1 MWTMRRV
8 SLIRLFLFSLLL
20 VSIVLPASQVRAAS
34 TVTASD
40 LIGLVNGLRAANG
53 LPPLIVNS
61 ILMGTANATATT
73 MANNGSCSHIGDVRG
88 RVATAG
94 YGSGSTVWAT
104 ENIACGYSATIGD
117 IQGWW
122 SDAAHMLPMTGAAY
136 TDVGAAV
143 FVSGGMSYYVLHAAY
158 STGGSTA
165 GRAPG
170 SGSSTSP
177 LVSQYIYGVVTATP
191 QTDGSITHVVEYGQ
205 ALSSIAVAY
214 GVTVAELQALNHL
227 NGINIYVGDVL
238 IIRAAPTPTVSPT
251 RTPTVQRPTRTPSS
265 TPTPYTPRPTRTPTL
280 TPTPGFL
287 DNLPKVDRPTLGF
300 GMVIVSA
307 MGLIIMIGTSMFR
320 KKPPK

>member
-1 MWTMRRV
+1 
-8 SLIRLFLFSLLL
+8 
-20 VSIVLPASQVRAAS
+20 
-34 TVTASD
+34 

-165 GRAPG
+165 GRSPG

-177 LVSQYIYGVVTATP
+177 LVSQYIYGVVTSTP